1 MKSIGFMGGSS
12 IFETGTVQEMIDF
25 FDYLSGENIP
35 DLEKELIDSLYRK
48 YIRYQDLDR
57 FENLITELKK
67 SSGSESKYLKYF
79 DAIITCIESAK
90 MFYNSWEIY
99 QPLKVGFTDM
109 PYCID
114 DKDRPQEL
122 YDALTEDDLPFWLR

>member
-67 SSGSESKYLKYF
+67 SSSSESKYLKYF

>member
-1 MKSIGFMGGSS
+1 MKNIGFMGGSS

-25 FDYLSGENIP
+25 FDYLSGVNIP
-35 DLEKELIDSLYRK
+35 DLDKELIGSLYKK

-67 SSGSESKYLKYF
+67 SSSAESKYLKYF

-122 YDALTEDDLPFWLR
+122 YDALTGDDLPFWLR